1 MEIGRE
7 RERESEKRYDI
18 LLMRERKNNKKLP
31 KYYSILNRIIP
42 KI

>member
-1 MEIGRE
+1 MKIGRE

-31 KYYSILNRIIP
+31 KYYSILDRIIL